1 MLGAHADEIGFLVTH
16 VTPAGFLRFTKL
28 GFPTEMVL
36 PGQHVRVLS
45 THGALEGT
53 IGVKPGHILSGD
65 EARRVPPVE
74 KLYIDIGATSS
85 AEVRAWGVEPGTP
98 VCFHGPLA
106 PTRNPQRVIGKAID
120 NRAGVLALLETAE
133 RLAQTP
139 LSATLVFCVAVE
151 EEVGLRGAEVAA
163 RQVRPDVFLA
173 IDTVP
178 ADGTPD
184 LAPGELPWEIGAG
197 PLLKV
202 RETRGLSTHRPLR
215 EFLRR
220 VAEER
225 GIPYQWVVD
234 TAGVTDAT
242 SAQQATGGVAA
253 GVLGIP
259 RRYSHSAAEML
270 DLRDLEHLIQWLCAA
285 LPELKRRDQLRRL

>member
-1 MLGAHADEIGFLVTH
+1 
-16 VTPAGFLRFTKL
+16 
-28 GFPTEMVL
+28 
-36 PGQHVRVLS
+36 
-45 THGALEGT
+45 
-53 IGVKPGHILSGD
+53 
-65 EARRVPPVE
+65 VPPIE
-74 KLYIDIGATSS
+74 RLYIDIGASTA

-98 VCFHGPLA
+98 VCFSGPLVS
-106 PTRNPQRVIGKAID
+106 TRNPHRVVGKAID
-120 NRAGVLALLETAE
+120 NRAGILALLETAE

-139 LSATLVFCVAVE
+139 LAATVVFSVAVE

-163 RQVRPDVFLA
+163 RRVQPDVFLA

-178 ADGTPD
+178 ANGTPD

-197 PLLKV
+197 PLIKI
-202 RETRGLSTHRPLR
+202 REARGLSTHRPLR
-215 EFLRR
+215 ELLRR
-220 VAEER
+220 VAEVR

-242 SAQQATGGVAA
+242 SAQQASASVAA

-270 DLRDLEHLIQWLCAA
+270 DLRDLEHLIQLLVAT
-285 LPELKRRDQLRRL
+285 LPDLTSREQLRRL